1 MSPRPDLST
10 QPSYGD
16 PGLVNGLIISRAGR
30 GYEATSIKDAE
41 PGHPRI
47 PAGGAALSI
56 ERVTF
61 GANDHLLGYEKRI
74 YGSDRYRATAAIIFG
89 QSIVCFEMP

>member
-1 MSPRPDLST
+1 MSQRPDLST
-10 QPSYGD
+10 YPPYGEV
-16 PGLVNGLIISRAGR
+16 GLVNGLIISRVGQ

-47 PAGGAALSI
+47 PAGGAALPI

-61 GANDHLLGYEKRI
+61 DANDHLLEYEKRI
-74 YGSDRYRATAAIIFG
+74 YRGDRYRATAATIFA
-89 QSIVCFEMP
+89 QSTVCFEMP